1 MQDLG
6 GGPLARRG
14 LAKVVRVGC
23 LHRRP
28 YTTQGGFSL
37 VNHGCEQLGIDED
50 ISHRDIVNERMALS
64 EYYTNPRS
72 DVLPFVPDG
81 LGRVLDVGCASG
93 LFGAS
98 LKPAKAKE
106 VWGIEL
112 NEEVAQHAKPRLDRL
127 LVGDALALLP
137 SLPDASFDAITFTD
151 VLEHLAWPEE
161 ALRAAAPKLAPGGVV
176 IASLPNIRHWN
187 ALWEI
192 VMDGEFRYREEGIF
206 DRTHLRFFTKKS
218 IPDLFARAGYRIER
232 LEGINP
238 NPGRKFALLNA
249 LFLNKFADGR
259 FLQYVVV
266 ARPVTT

>member
-1 MQDLG
+1 
-6 GGPLARRG
+6 
-14 LAKVVRVGC
+14 
-23 LHRRP
+23 
-28 YTTQGGFSL
+28 
-37 VNHGCEQLGIDED
+37 
-50 ISHRDIVNERMALS
+50 MALS
-64 EYYTNPRS
+64 DYYTNPRA

-81 LGRVLDVGCASG
+81 LERVLDVGCASG
-93 LFGAS
+93 HFGAS
-98 LKPAKAKE
+98 LKPTKAKE

-112 NEEVAQHAKPRLDRL
+112 NAEVAEHAKPRLDRVF
-127 LVGDALALLP
+127 VGDALEIVPTMPNAN
-137 SLPDASFDAITFTD
+137 FDAVTFTD

-161 ALRAAAPKLAPGGVV
+161 ALRAVAPKLAPGGVV

-218 IPDLFARAGYRIER
+218 IPDLFDRAGYRIER

-238 NPGRKFALLNA
+238 NPGRKFALLNT